1 MDLHIVLVGH
11 LQENKERIRNFRET
25 GDSRYIYQNELDK
38 AYFQHDMAYENL
50 KDLSRG
56 TTSGKILH
64 DKAFTVAKN
73 RIYDGCWRE
82 LVSMVCNFV
91 DTKTSDAAV
100 KNGNITNQELA
111 EELHKPITRKLEDWN
126 IIDISSKYAC
136 VSPLKGKKSITI
148 TKQNMDRDKDSEF
161 YKRTAKSCPQYNN
174 IEMHWIHNEEKSVV
188 TERFIGTLKN
198 KIYNTWLQNQRMC
211 ILIN

>member
-38 AYFQHDMAYENL
+38 ACFQHDMAYENL
-50 KDLSRG
+50 KDLTRG

-73 RIYDGCWRE
+73 RKYDGCWRE

-91 DTKTSDAAV
+91 DTKTSDAAI
-100 KNGNITNQELA
+100 KNGNIANQELA
-111 EELHKPITRKLEDWN
+111 EELHKPIIRKLENWN
-126 IIDISSKYAC
+126 IIDISSKYAW
-136 VSPLKGKKSITI
+136 VSPLKDKKDITI
-148 TKQNMDRDKDSEF
+148 TNAFQKILDESNRK
-161 YKRTAKSCPQYNN
+161 P
-174 IEMHWIHNEEKSVV
+174 
-188 TERFIGTLKN
+188 N
-198 KIYNTWLQNQRMC
+198 KIWIEIKTVNFTREQLNHVHN
-211 ILIN
+211 III